1 MSRTMSRISLS
12 VPAAA
17 LVIAA
22 WGSAAGSR
30 PARAEANQDATQHV
44 AQGEPAAASA
54 HWEEHKLD
62 FTYVGFTSRY
72 SCDGLEGQVRF
83 ILRHFGA
90 GNAVKVKATGCD
102 NYGSQVRPE
111 NLSRMAWVHAE
122 FSALEPGPDAN
133 GASVPAQWS
142 RVLLTTNHPLSMGM
156 GECEL
161 VQSMRP
167 MLEKGFSLRD
177 LQYRTDCVPKQVSVG
192 DYFVQAEALRAG
204 SAQGSAH

>member
-1 MSRTMSRISLS
+1 MSRTLSGISLS
-12 VPAAA
+12 VPVAALMIAACGAAA
-17 LVIAA
+17 
-22 WGSAAGSR
+22 WFE
-30 PARAEANQDATQHV
+30 PARAEATQDASK
-44 AQGEPAAASA
+44 GEPAAASA
-54 HWEEHKLD
+54 HWEPRKLD

-90 GNAVKVKATGCD
+90 GKDVKVKATGCD

-133 GASVPAQWS
+133 GASMPAQWS
-142 RVLLTTNHPLSMGM
+142 KVLLTTNHPLSMGL

-167 MLEKGFSLRD
+167 MLEKGFNLRD

-192 DYFVQAEALRAG
+192 DYFVQAEALRAEG
-204 SAQGSAH
+204 PQANAH